1 MNTNLK
7 KLFSEKK
14 SLEEK
19 ILHLEKKK
27 RQLRTHHISL
37 QQQLKNN
44 KISTSKF
51 HELLNEMLK
60 NRSYEQWMIYFEEY
74 HNYYKSLLKICNQ
87 KITKEKNSHK
97 NKKIIIT
104 GLAAIFLIFA
114 LIFFATNPQ
123 FTGLAVDNITPE
135 TNTTKNITEIINIT
149 EEISTETKIVTPK
162 TKISKEQITTTKS
175 KIIINRPV
183 KWIQKIKLNKSKN
196 ETLTL
201 PKSSNN
207 ISILTA
213 QEIEESLEELITY
226 NEIVNTSSKEEIRT
240 GILTGQVTTEVDKRK
255 GILTK
260 FWEWATEFTI
270 TGQVIQETDLEE
282 IITETP
288 QEKIIDLTK
297 IKETEIA
304 IEFYT
309 EAPTSKETKT
319 ERGKKIQISAA
330 DELAYEEILTYT
342 ELDIKV
348 PNDSIYLYH
357 LANNTQTKVDFES
370 FDLDSDGFIDYI
382 EWTVPHLSTQTYEI
396 IIITK
401 AEHLDNNREFIK
413 NIYEEAKELDD
424 IWTPEINDGEY
435 ARVTFERDLDSTK
448 DITIFPRITSGNP
461 QIEIYELNQNE
472 LIAKFENIN
481 SNEYNKV
488 LLTKLQGIQDV
499 FDLKIIGGSIEFD
512 HIIDPVT
519 NLIAT
524 SCDLNDAAN
533 TACFDA
539 ISTDGSTN
547 FAFTKNAHID
557 VPLQTLSNVETVNS
571 ATLYYD
577 SSGMLSGTWSVYI
590 KDSRDGTTLCSSDPA
605 QEYET
610 ETRDSIDCSGITPT
624 QLLNGV
630 WLQIDNDDGA
640 GPQDVTIDYA
650 YLYVDYEEPT
660 VNLAPTNPT
669 PSINSTDGTNFTTQ
683 DLNCFSTISDPN
695 SDNLNVTVQ
704 WYNNSNLFLTQ
715 NFNNNYP
722 SETAFVAILDAGNT
736 SENDIWKCGITLS
749 DGLLNSSQIN
759 SSELTIEIQSDTTY
773 PQFSSLTENP
783 SDPATYSPST
793 TYEFN
798 STITNT
804 NTTVYINLDE
814 IDYTPIQNGDTYS
827 KEFLSLPANV
837 HNYSWISYGNGTEEN
852 VNQTII
858 QTYTINK
865 ATSSI
870 SLYLNNSE
878 SNITVEAGTQIYLNC
893 STIFGDS
900 SSILKLEKHG
910 LLINQGNSP
919 IQNLTTFSTEGLENI
934 TCTYETSQ
942 NYSSIS
948 KTFWVN
954 VTTPTVNLAPTNPTP
969 SINSTDGTNFTT
981 QDLNCFSTISDPNSD
996 NLNVT
1001 VQWYNNSN
1009 LFLTQ
1014 NFNNNYPSET
1024 AFVAIL
1030 DAGNTSENDIWK
1042 CGITL
1047 SDGLLNSSQIN
1058 SSELTIESS
1067 PGFSNLT
1074 VTSCDINNVANTPC
1088 FDAISTDEGTSFAL
1102 GKGIHIDAPFQTLSD
1117 IPTINSATLYYDS
1130 SGTLSGTWNIYVRD
1144 SRDGTI
1150 ICSVVSAPEDVTE
1163 TRNSLDCSEITPTQ
1177 LSNGIWL
1184 QIDNDDTAGP
1194 EDMTIDYVYLHVD
1207 YSEQNTPTISHID
1220 TISPQSITE
1229 AGETPITFSF
1239 QVTDLDGTTDIN
1251 DSTAYA
1257 KFQKTGETTRET
1269 LCTKTGNINETIAN
1283 FSCTIDMWYFDGAGD
1298 WTINTSISDTTN
1310 RYAENSSTSF
1320 LLGQTTAMTF
1330 SPSSISFSG
1339 ISSPA
1344 DTNVLADQS
1353 ILINN
1358 TGNDEISTGNVRVTA
1373 TNLVGET
1380 VSSFAIYAENFTV
1393 HTAAACG
1400 VGTPMQNATEI
1411 GIVGATL
1418 TIGNFSLNDG
1428 STGQEQL
1435 FYCLEVM
1442 NADLTA
1448 QTYSTTASGAWTI
1461 TLLLAAL
1468 RITKPKKK
1476 KKQSLYLEKPELL
1489 KNPEFLEFLESER
1502 IFEQFETKLTKE
1514 NEIPATIF
1522 KSRNALEAICRYL
1535 KDEKDMKL
1543 SEIASAL
1550 NRDPRTI
1557 WTSYHNADAE
1567 IFPPEVTD
1575 IKVPV
1580 SIFEKEN
1587 LSILESISLYLK
1599 NNGMKNKEIA
1609 ELLGKNSKT
1618 IWTFIDRA
1626 KKKSE

>member
-759 SSELTIEIQSDTTY
+759 SSELTIE
-773 PQFSSLTENP
+773 
-783 SDPATYSPST
+783 
-793 TYEFN
+793 
-798 STITNT
+798 
-804 NTTVYINLDE
+804 
-814 IDYTPIQNGDTYS
+814 
-827 KEFLSLPANV
+827 
-837 HNYSWISYGNGTEEN
+837 
-852 VNQTII
+852 
-858 QTYTINK
+858 
-865 ATSSI
+865 
-870 SLYLNNSE
+870 
-878 SNITVEAGTQIYLNC
+878 
-893 STIFGDS
+893 
-900 SSILKLEKHG
+900 
-910 LLINQGNSP
+910 
-919 IQNLTTFSTEGLENI
+919 
-934 TCTYETSQ
+934 
-942 NYSSIS
+942 
-948 KTFWVN
+948 
-954 VTTPTVNLAPTNPTP
+954 
-969 SINSTDGTNFTT
+969 
-981 QDLNCFSTISDPNSD
+981 
-996 NLNVT
+996 
-1001 VQWYNNSN
+1001 
-1009 LFLTQ
+1009 
-1014 NFNNNYPSET
+1014 
-1024 AFVAIL
+1024 
-1030 DAGNTSENDIWK
+1030 
-1042 CGITL
+1042 
-1047 SDGLLNSSQIN
+1047 
-1058 SSELTIESS
+1058 SS

-1626 KKKSE
+1626 KKKSEKQNKLLEESQENSQDVSVSNDDKLRLLLKNPEFLEFLESERIFEQFETKLTKENEIPATIFKSRNALEAICRYLKDEKDMKLSEIASALNRDPRTIWTSYHNADAEIFPPEVTDIKVPVSIFEKENLSILESISLYLKNNGMKNKEIAELLGKNSKTIWTFIDRAKKKSE